1 MDTQKIQPSWVKND
15 KNSSHFCEEKRLE
28 IQKKHHLPPEKKI
41 YRGIYRGKN
50 SLWLGLLS
58 FIKIFQKI
66 FVCRLWQHHNSFDQK
81 LQKKKKVGL
90 KQVSRTSIFCWK
102 FHNESL
108 FSSPKIK
115 FLLSLL
121 FGKHSN
127 FFHRKIWWKPNSPFI
142 YVFIILS
149 FFKQKMF
156 LRNV

>member
-28 IQKKHHLPPEKKI
+28 IQKKKNIIFHQKKKL
-41 YRGIYRGKN
+41 YRGKN

-81 LQKKKKVGL
+81 LQKEVVL
-90 KQVSRTSIFCWK
+90 KQVSRTSIFCRK